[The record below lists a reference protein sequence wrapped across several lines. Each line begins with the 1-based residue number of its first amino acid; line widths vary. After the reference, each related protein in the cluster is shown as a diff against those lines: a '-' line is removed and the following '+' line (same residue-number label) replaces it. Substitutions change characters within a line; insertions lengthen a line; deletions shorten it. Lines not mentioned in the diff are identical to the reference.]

1 MARVALGAER
11 DVTTSTAT
19 AAVVERIRDAR
30 AARTPLRIVGGGTWL
45 DAGRPCA
52 ATARLDLGTDS
63 GVVEYEPG
71 DLVLTVRAGTSLAE
85 VARVTRAE
93 GQWLPLDPPGAAHGT
108 LGATIATASAG
119 PLASAFG
126 APRDHLLG
134 CEFVTGAGDVVRP
147 GGRVV
152 KNVAGFDLARLVTGA
167 WGTLG
172 VLTEITVRLRALPEV
187 DRTLAVETT
196 ADAAWRWLRTSP
208 FTPLAAELVSGP
220 LAQALGLGLGTNAVA
235 LLLRFGGNA
244 ALVRAAAESVA
255 LLGPAREAG
264 AGIWPA
270 LAAAEPQGSS
280 VVRLSVRPSRVAAA
294 WERVLAI
301 VERVGGVAHATLQRG
316 VIRCVVPCAIG
327 QTSVPGAPGQA
338 SVPGAMAQASIPGA
352 AADEENARLR
362 GIVGALRIDATCVA
376 ERLPPALWPSLLP
389 PAAADP
395 LSLRVRAAFDPD
407 RLLNP
412 GILGELA

>member
-1 MARVALGAER
+1 M
-11 DVTTSTAT
+11 D
-19 AAVVERIRDAR
+19 
-30 AARTPLRIVGGGTWL
+30 
-45 DAGRPCA
+45 C
-52 ATARLDLGTDS
+52 

-71 DLVLTVRAGTSLAE
+71 DLVLTVRAGTSLAD

-93 GQWLPLDPPGAAHGT
+93 GQWLPLDPAGTAQGT

-134 CEFVTGAGDVVRP
+134 CEFVTGTGDVVHA

-172 VLTEITVRLRALPEV
+172 VLTAVTVRLRALPEV
-187 DRTLAVETT
+187 DRTLVVETT
-196 ADAAWRWLRTSP
+196 ADAAWHWLRASP
-208 FTPLAAELVSGP
+208 FTPLAAELLSAP
-220 LAQALGLGLGTNAVA
+220 LARALELGTNGTA
-235 LLLRFGGNA
+235 LLLRIGGNA
-244 ALVRAAAESVA
+244 ALVRAATESVA
-255 LLGPAREAG
+255 TLGPAREVDG
-264 AGIWPA
+264 EIWPA
-270 LAAAEPQGSS
+270 LATSEPRDSS
-280 VVRLSVRPSRVAAA
+280 VVRLSVRPARVAAT

-316 VIRCVVPCAIG
+316 VIRCFVPCAIG
-327 QTSVPGAPGQA
+327 AAPVPG
-338 SVPGAMAQASIPGA
+338 SS
-352 AADEENARLR
+352 ADEENARLR
-362 GIVGALRIDATCVA
+362 GIIGSLRIDATCIG

-389 PAAADP
+389 AAAADA

-412 GILGELA
+412 GILGEPA